1 MKNKGFKCKVA
12 GYITIN
18 NKKCYGEW
26 SDLKTIIPGAK
37 ITSATMA
44 GRYNVR
50 LKWKKVDKAVKYTI
64 YLCENPFDPI
74 ENRTYRKLGTVKRNK
89 TSFVTKPLTP
99 GKSLGLYVIPTV
111 KIKGKQYT
119 ADKTWYT
126 HVKLVY

>member
-1 MKNKGFKCKVA
+1 MKCMQRVIRSLFIPQMEKLKTYASTNPYLTFSRKDVKNKGFKCKVA

-50 LKWKKVDKAVKYTI
+50 LKWKKVDKAVKHTI
-64 YLCENPFDPI
+64 YLRI
-74 ENRTYRKLGTVKRNK
+74 HLIQSRTGRIANLEPLRE
-89 TSFVTKPLTP
+89 TKPA
-99 GKSLGLYVIPTV
+99 S
-111 KIKGKQYT
+111 
-119 ADKTWYT
+119 
-126 HVKLVY
+126 